1 MKSALLCLVLLTAQ
15 ATTPEVEITA
25 EPHHHLT
32 FENKSVRVF
41 NVEVPPHSDTLMH
54 WHRHDYIYVTL
65 GDTELINAVKDKP
78 PVTVKLQ
85 DGETRFSPA
94 TFAHIA
100 RNVTDRP
107 FRNVTIEIIEDEA
120 LRNSAAHGDVK
131 WDEDRGLETFAAGT
145 KQILFVKDGIRATEF
160 ELQPNGVV
168 PLHHHNGPH
177 LLVAV
182 TDLEIRSDVEGQ
194 GPNAGPMPGH
204 FKAGDAKW
212 LPGNYSH
219 TITNIGPKPAKFVTL
234 EIPVR
239 VGGRTRRFMC
249 GTAAPGCPSTSARI
263 FSTALSRTQLGK
275 RSRFRN
281 SLLHSRP
288 SICYKQST
296 ESSSVASRSYCLQL
310 SGWSGI

>member
-1 MKSALLCLVLLTAQ
+1 MKHSTFFFCLIATLLAAQ
-15 ATTPEVEITA
+15 ATAPEVEITA

-100 RNVTDRP
+100 RNVTDSP
-107 FRNVTIEIIEDEA
+107 FRNVTIEILEDDS
-120 LRNSAAHGDVK
+120 LRNSTAK
-131 WDEDRGLETFAAGT
+131 WDEDRGLETFPGGT
-145 KQILFVKDGIRATEF
+145 QQILFVKDGIRVSEF
-160 ELQPNGVV
+160 ELQPNAVV
-168 PLHHHNGPH
+168 PKHHHTGPH

-182 TDLEIRSDVEGQ
+182 TDLEIRSDVEGM
-194 GPNAGPMPGH
+194 GPMPGH
-204 FKAGDAKW
+204 FKSGDSKW

-219 TITNIGPKPAKFVTL
+219 SLTNTGPKPAKFVTL
-234 EIPVR
+234 EFP
-239 VGGRTRRFMC
+239 
-249 GTAAPGCPSTSARI
+249 
-263 FSTALSRTQLGK
+263 
-275 RSRFRN
+275 
-281 SLLHSRP
+281 
-288 SICYKQST
+288 
-296 ESSSVASRSYCLQL
+296 
-310 SGWSGI
+310 

>member
-1 MKSALLCLVLLTAQ
+1 MKRHTFFFCLIATLLPAQ
-15 ATTPEVEITA
+15 ALAPEVEITA

-41 NVEVPPHSDTLMH
+41 NVEVPPQASTLMH

-78 PVTVKLQ
+78 PITVKLQ
-85 DGETRFSPA
+85 DGETRFSPS

-107 FRNVTIEIIEDEA
+107 FRNVTIEILEDET
-120 LRNSAAHGDVK
+120 LRNSAANGNVK
-131 WDEDRGLETFAAGT
+131 WDEDRALEILQGGT

-168 PLHHHNGPH
+168 PKHHHTGPH

-182 TDLEIRSDVEGQ
+182 TDLDIRSDVEGM
-194 GPNAGPMPGH
+194 GPMPGH
-204 FKAGDAKW
+204 FKSGDSKW

-219 TITNIGPKPAKFVTL
+219 TITNTGPKPAKFVTL
-234 EIPVR
+234 EFP
-239 VGGRTRRFMC
+239 
-249 GTAAPGCPSTSARI
+249 
-263 FSTALSRTQLGK
+263 
-275 RSRFRN
+275 
-281 SLLHSRP
+281 
-288 SICYKQST
+288 
-296 ESSSVASRSYCLQL
+296 
-310 SGWSGI
+310 